1 MSLPNDL
8 RAWIEAELRAP
19 LVGVERVGAG
29 ASRATWLVRAGGR
42 EVVLRLDTGDG
53 PVAGTELSL
62 AREAAA
68 YRTLRGTNVRIPALI
83 ASRGDALLVER
94 ASGAPDLEALG
105 FEQRAALMLDFA
117 ESLAELHLV
126 DVAKLELPGFA
137 HPRTPRDHAL
147 HELALWRRIF
157 ESRVKRPAPL
167 ARFAFAWL
175 ERNAPEARNTV
186 LCHGDVGP
194 GNFLHDG
201 ARVTALLD
209 WEFAHLGDPMDDL
222 GWLAFRGHHMQADI
236 GDFTQQLA
244 RWSSRTGWT
253 VSPARVAYYRAF
265 VMLRWLVSCLAALDN
280 GAKSLDRS
288 VYFTLI
294 ALLDALLPRAL
305 AQLAGAA
312 LPTFEPPPAASDS
325 DGAEAMDA
333 LVSDVATVLL
343 PALAGDAQRRAR
355 GALLLSMH
363 AAAFARFGEAASAA
377 EREAL
382 REVNGRAPSS
392 LADARREIDTRVA
405 AAPASEDAAW
415 LAWFARVGEARLAL
429 WPMVA
434 NLARKPLF
442 EVPLVM
448 NP

>member
-1 MSLPNDL
+1 MSLPDEL
-8 RAWIEAELRAP
+8 RAWIEAELHAP
-19 LVGVERVGAG
+19 LVGIERVGSG
-29 ASRATWLVRAGGR
+29 ASRATWLLRAGRR
-42 EVVLRLDTGDG
+42 EVVLRRDTGDG

-62 AREAAA
+62 AREATA
-68 YRTLRGTNVRIPALI
+68 YRALRGTNVRIPALI

-94 ASGAPDLEALG
+94 ASGVPDLDALG
-105 FEQRAALMLDFA
+105 SQQRAALMLDFA

-126 DVAKLELPGFA
+126 DAAKLELPGFA
-137 HPRTPRDHAL
+137 RPHTPRDHAL

-157 ESRVKRPAPL
+157 ESRVQRPAPL

-175 ERNAPEARNTV
+175 ERNAPEARDTV

-222 GWLAFRGHHMQADI
+222 GWLAFRGHHMQADV
-236 GDFTQQLA
+236 GDLTQQLA
-244 RWSSRTGWT
+244 HWSSRTGWP

-288 VYFTLI
+288 VYFSLI
-294 ALLDALLPRAL
+294 ALVDALLPRAL
-305 AQLAGAA
+305 AQLAGVA
-312 LPTFEPPPAASDS
+312 LRAFAPPPAASDG

-333 LVSDVATVLL
+333 LVSDVATLLL
-343 PALAGDAQRRAR
+343 PALAGEAQRRAR

-382 REVNGRAPSS
+382 REVSGHAPSS
-392 LADARREIDTRVA
+392 LADARRGIDTRVA
-405 AAPASEDAAW
+405 VAPASEDAAW

-434 NLARKPLF
+434 NLARKPLL